1 MLDQTQACRSELIC
15 DALRSSR
22 KLHLKSIGFSMLP
35 VIWPGDELVVEPVA
49 GRGVAKGD
57 IVLFRSG
64 SRLVAHRVVASN
76 SKNSMVHTQGDALSQ
91 SDPPVPGAEIVGR
104 VSFIVR
110 DGKSIELAKTAR
122 LPERAAAAFFRSSP
136 VVARVVASVHA
147 VHRRIRM
154 HTAIH

>member
-1 MLDQTQACRSELIC
+1 
-15 DALRSSR
+15 
-22 KLHLKSIGFSMLP
+22 MLP

-49 GRGVAKGD
+49 SSGVAEGD

-64 SRLVAHRVVASN
+64 SRFVAHRVVASN
-76 SKNSMVHTQGDALSQ
+76 SKHSMVHTQGDALAQ
-91 SDPPVPGAEIVGR
+91 GDPPVPGAEILGR

-110 DGKSIELAKTAR
+110 DGKCIELGKTPR

-136 VVARVVASVHA
+136 VVARVVAGVHGM
-147 VHRRIRM
+147 RSRIRM